1 MSNKIKQVR
10 EERNLSLNELSE
22 KVGIP
27 YQSLRNYEIE
37 KREPKIEVW
46 KKLADVLEV
55 SPAYLMGL
63 DNSNELKS
71 FFPDDIN
78 DWKNIDKISNENL
91 IQLSELITTLSN
103 EKNGWSIL
111 QITELMNTIS
121 QILWNSNTDNSLDDT
136 VNLLNLFTNLV
147 IKLKGYDMNKSQ
159 QNSKE
164 ELNSY
169 FEEKSKLINHLD
181 KIFLSNLQ

>member
-1 MSNKIKQVR
+1 MSNKIKQIR

-22 KVGIP
+22 KAGIP

-46 KKLADVLEV
+46 KKLANVLEV

-63 DNSNELKS
+63 DNTNELKS
-71 FFPDDIN
+71 FFPKDIN

-91 IQLSELITTLSN
+91 IQLNELIATLSN
-103 EKNGWSIL
+103 DKNGWSAL
-111 QITELMNTIS
+111 QITELMHTIS
-121 QILWNSNTDNSLDDT
+121 QILLNSNVDNSLDDT
-136 VNLLNLFTNLV
+136 VKLLNLFTNLL
-147 IKLKGYDMNKSQ
+147 IKLKGYDMNKTEL
-159 QNSKE
+159 NSKDKI
-164 ELNSY
+164 NSY

-181 KIFLSNLQ
+181 KIFLSNFQ